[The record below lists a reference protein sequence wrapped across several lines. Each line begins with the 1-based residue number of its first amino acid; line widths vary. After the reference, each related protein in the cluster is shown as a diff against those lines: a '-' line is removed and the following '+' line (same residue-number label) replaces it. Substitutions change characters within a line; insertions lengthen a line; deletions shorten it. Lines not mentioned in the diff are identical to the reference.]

1 MRNKHY
7 RGIPRIVTLLIICW
21 TAMTITASAQIFSV
35 APFVQTESAGSEIVT
50 KTEIGGREIICGSKK
65 LLVQPGGEVVLMSDG
80 RALCHIFMG
89 IAIGMEGAGNKY
101 MNQKQGSS
109 VEIPCQAGAG
119 TFGIDASSYDKDKKE
134 YFVSGNFP
142 LIKGQSAAQPES
154 DGRFTEKIKLL
165 EDGKIGVNFEIAI
178 PEEQVE
184 KFKGGWIFF
193 NLNKS
198 LYENE
203 KIVANA
209 GTDKE
214 KEIQVLQKNQVA
226 DLPGIFEYVPGD
238 DVKGFKVK
246 VEGEGQF
253 CIHESCPVGDTRF
266 NLNHRL
272 LKKNGGRL
280 SLRLTLDMG
289 TGRMVKNENSDNV
302 CAGIDFKGIDDLELP
317 YNRLGKNL
325 LKNPSFEQGV
335 MYCLTHTTGANKFEG
350 TDDVTA
356 DSTQFL
362 FGKHSLKYKLGN
374 GPVNNIVNVSPTPVT
389 AGTYTFSLYA
399 KGSASSNQTIG
410 IMLRSNVV
418 WVENYAN
425 KTFALNNE
433 WQRYSITFKLTA
445 PAILALYLVP
455 RHSDNTI
462 GDIWIDGMQLE
473 KGDAA
478 TEFSSPPVEG
488 ALLTANEENFFN
500 INDPINASLRIY
512 SSAPGQRGKVKV
524 TVKNF
529 FSETVFEKSFPFSTA
544 KDGLCA
550 IPLDFNGK
558 FPQGIYI
565 VKAEYALADVS
576 VCRDFFRFS
585 IMSYVMKQTG
595 LKTLFADAYQPFKA
609 RDVYP
614 GLETYLGRSRKLGVF
629 GDTSAGNISENMFH
643 LYQKYGMEAVD
654 TTMPLAFNRGS
665 IFTTYKFVD
674 SSGKELLGDFR
685 LEAGGKLTEDYLKR
699 FENVIAET
707 VRKSQWIP
715 RWELSAESDA
725 GMPEL
730 AIKDPESWARLQ
742 IAFYRAV
749 KSVNPNLKVG
759 NDQPANIEPAGGIS
773 FIKNGLSQ
781 LNGRIKFDFL
791 GAHPYI
797 TDGPYA
803 LDASVEELSDMAA
816 KYGYTAD
823 TPLLFNEGLSF
834 GVYNIPQF
842 TVRITPSWSS
852 PNWHQGA
859 LSYDMGW
866 TEKLSAAWFARSYL
880 VLMKHNGR
888 VISQSSGAS
897 EYRNNYDLD
906 CRLTPRAYQKI
917 PNTLNNILGNAK
929 FIRDVSF
936 APKTRCLIFEDV
948 LNNCPIAAV
957 WSEYG
962 NVDYGSKES
971 PWAIAEFG
979 KQPVEIYDLMDVK
992 RTFAGESEGQ
1002 VKFPVSPFPFFI
1014 KGAAGSSDSFCATMA
1029 DARLQGVN
1037 ELPLKLVGKVV
1048 APDRMELI
1056 VANEIA
1062 RTVNGVLT
1070 GGTIR
1075 EEISLKPF
1083 EKSKISIALPEK
1095 LEADK
1100 IKKNVM
1106 PISLLEKGGKAVSK
1120 EFSFD
1125 GFVCRKTTMP
1135 KTIDGNIEDWA
1146 DIPAIQLKNRHI
1158 GKPAEVSGVKENDF
1172 DGYFKTAWDNDSL
1185 YLLVV
1190 IKDRMFVHD
1199 EYAKTESRW

>member
-1 MRNKHY
+1 MGNKHHC
-7 RGIPRIVTLLIICW
+7 GITKTVMLLTICC
-21 TAMTITASAQIFSV
+21 TAAITSSAQIFSDP
-35 APFVQTESAGSEIVT
+35 PFVQAKSDGKEIVT
-50 KTEIGGREIICGSKK
+50 KTEIVGREIIRGNKK
-65 LLVQPGGEVVLMSDG
+65 LAVQPGGELLLMSAGLEQCRIYLYVATEDG
-80 RALCHIFMG
+80 GRS
-89 IAIGMEGAGNKY
+89 NK
-101 MNQKQGSS
+101 NSS
-109 VEIPCQAGAG
+109 GVIPCKASKSVV
-119 TFGIDASSYDKDKKE
+119 GIDESSFDAEKME
-134 YFVSGNFP
+134 FNIRGNFP
-142 LIKGQSAAQPES
+142 LIKGQVTSRSEM
-154 DGRFTEKIKLL
+154 DGGFVEKIKLL
-165 EDGKIGVNFEIAI
+165 DDGKILIEIDITAS
-178 PEEQVE
+178 EEHVSKLKQA
-184 KFKGGWIFF
+184 GIFF
-193 NLNKS
+193 RLNKA

-203 KIVANA
+203 KIVSSS

-214 KEIQVLQKNQVA
+214 KEIQVLQKNQTA
-226 DLPGIFEYVPGD
+226 DFPGMFEYVPGD
-238 DVKGFKVK
+238 DAKGFEVK

-266 NLNHRL
+266 NLNHNL
-272 LKKNGGRL
+272 LKNGGKI

-289 TGRMVKNENSDNV
+289 TGRMVKNKNSDNV
-302 CAGIDFKGIDDLELP
+302 CAGIDFKSIDDLELP

-335 MYCLTHTTGANKFEG
+335 MYCLTHKSGADKFEG

-356 DSTQFL
+356 DSNQFL

-399 KGSASSNQTIG
+399 KGSESAKQTIG
-410 IMLRSNVV
+410 VMIRSNLV
-418 WVENYAN
+418 WSENYAS
-425 KTFALNNE
+425 KTFALNKE
-433 WQRYSITFKLTA
+433 WQRYSIMFKLTA
-445 PAILALYLVP
+445 PTILALYLMP
-455 RHSDNTI
+455 QHGDNTS
-462 GDIWIDGMQLE
+462 GDIWVDGMQLE
-473 KGDAA
+473 KGDTA
-478 TEFSSPPVEG
+478 TEFSAPPVEG

-512 SSAPGQRGKVKV
+512 SSAPEQSGKVKV

-544 KDGLCA
+544 KDGLCV

-565 VKAEYALADVS
+565 VKAEYAMADVL
-576 VCRDFFRFS
+576 VCRDFFRFA

-595 LKTLFADAYQPFKA
+595 LKTLFADAYQPHSIR

-614 GLETYLGRSRKLGVF
+614 GLETYLKRSRKLGVF
-629 GDTSAGNISENMFH
+629 GDTSAGNISEAMFH

-654 TTMPLAFNRGS
+654 TLVPKVFIRKNIL
-665 IFTTYKFVD
+665 TYKLVD
-674 SSGKELLGDFR
+674 SSGKELLDDFR

-707 VRKSQWIP
+707 VRKSQWIT
-715 RWELSAESDA
+715 RWEFSGESDA
-725 GMPEL
+725 GLPEL

-749 KSVNPNLKVG
+749 KSVNPNLQVG
-759 NDQPANIEPAGGIS
+759 NDQPANIEPTGGIS
-773 FIKNGLSQ
+773 FIKNGLLQ

-803 LDASVEELSDMAA
+803 LDSNIEELSAMAE
-816 KYGYTAD
+816 KCGYTAD

-888 VISQSSGAS
+888 VISQSSGAG

-906 CRLTPRAYQKI
+906 SRLTPRAYQKI

-929 FIRDVSF
+929 FIKDVSF
-936 APKTRCLIFEDV
+936 APKTRCLIFEDGQDKR
-948 LNNCPIAAV
+948 PIAAV

-962 NVDYGSKES
+962 DGDYGSKES
-971 PWAIAEFG
+971 PWATAEFDK
-979 KQPVEIYDLMDVK
+979 KQLEIYDLMGAK
-992 RTFAGESEGQ
+992 RTFKGEVKEQ

-1014 KGAAGSSDSFCATMA
+1014 KGAAGSRVSFCEAMA
-1029 DARLQGVN
+1029 NARLQGAS
-1037 ELPLKLVGKVV
+1037 ELPLELSEKVLT
-1048 APDRMELI
+1048 ADRVELTVVNKI
-1056 VANEIA
+1056 S
-1062 RTVNGVLT
+1062 RRVNGTLT
-1070 GGTIR
+1070 SGTTR
-1075 EEISLKPF
+1075 EELALNQF
-1083 EKSKISIALPEK
+1083 EKTKILLALPEK
-1095 LEADK
+1095 LHDDK
-1100 IKKNVM
+1100 IIKSTV
-1106 PISLLEKGGKAVSK
+1106 PVSLSETEKGGASVST

-1125 GFVCRKTTMP
+1125 GFVCRKTAVP
-1135 KTIDGNIEDWA
+1135 KTIDGHIEDWA
-1146 DIPAIQLKNRHI
+1146 DIPAIQVKNRHI
-1158 GKPAEVSGVKENDF
+1158 GKPAEASGVEENDF